1 MISRYSATGL
11 ALLGIA
17 LYGGPLLAGL
27 ARHGWAVLPVFA
39 GLFLLYMSARR
50 GPDLATGAGWAGLAI
65 MALVQAVL
73 VTLVW
78 GAGLGLAALFG
89 AIALPL
95 WAPLLLTAIAAGFGA
110 WAHRDAAEMD
120 VMLDSVLEALEA
132 RAEAGPSD
140 AAGEK
145 EADWPETPAEV
156 HAALEEALEAL
167 YNLDKLEPAVIDP
180 VVARLDAAVGVA
192 AFDPFYDVA
201 GLEGDDND
209 PLIDFALLRFV
220 ARPHILTALIGRGE
234 GGLAPTLLLD
244 APSEEVR
251 AEARARVGDLLDAA
265 APDDQLPDIDWLAQM
280 AAQFEGEGYETLARR
295 CYGP

>member
-50 GPDLATGAGWAGLAI
+50 GPDLTTGAGWAGLAI
-65 MALVQAVL
+65 MAFVQAVL

-78 GAGLGLAALFG
+78 AVGLGLAALFG

-95 WAPLLLTAIAAGFGA
+95 WAPLLLTAIAAGLGA

-132 RAEAGPSD
+132 APSD
-140 AAGEK
+140 ATGGE

-209 PLIDFALLRFV
+209 PLIDYALLRFV

-244 APSEEVR
+244 APDEAVR
-251 AEARARVGDLLDAA
+251 AEARARVGDLLDAG
-265 APDDQLPDIDWLAQM
+265 APDEQLPDQDWLARV
-280 AAQFEGEGYETLARR
+280 AAQFEGEGYEALARR
-295 CYGP
+295 CHGP